1 MLTRKPKGW
10 TGDHEKHVL
19 AGLKGARRTR
29 IQSQYWKQEF
39 RRDIHVKLQASINEY
54 NKYKQTNNII
64 YLQQAGNKLFSI
76 VEHLL
81 MIKYDFRTKNYQK
94 IRYIVKENEKDR
106 ELLRD
111 VAQLH
116 YFFYDA
122 ELQMDRKDAE
132 DYYHDIKSRINMR
145 L

>member
-1 MLTRKPKGW
+1 MTNPKPKGW
-10 TGDHEKHVL
+10 KGDHTRPVL
-19 AGLKGARRTR
+19 AGLKGRRR
-29 IQSQYWKQEF
+29 IPNQFWKQEF
-39 RRDIHVKLQASINEY
+39 KRDIEEKLRASTKEY
-54 NKYKQTNNII
+54 NKYKKTNNII

-81 MIKYDFRTKNYQK
+81 MIKYNFRTKNYQT
-94 IRYIVKENEKDR
+94 IRNRVKDNKEDR
-106 ELLRD
+106 LLLRD

-122 ELQMDRKDAE
+122 ELQMDKEYAE
-132 DYYHDIKSRINMR
+132 DYYIDIKNRIKLR